1 MTSVAPA
8 AENTGRGSPNR
19 MRNLERAIIRQS
31 PNKATDSSKVVPN
44 QQHAGKTTVSPDNKQ
59 QATVIVKKPSPGLE
73 KQIHR
78 TNAELRNTKKIV
90 QVCIVR
96 ICPKKRKKKASRVN
110 CEWFPPWGV
119 R

>member
-8 AENTGRGSPNR
+8 ADNTGRGSPNR

-31 PNKATDSSKVVPN
+31 PNKASDNSKIAPN
-44 QQHAGKTTVSPDNKQ
+44 QQQAVKTTVSPDNKQ

-90 QVCIVR
+90 QVGMSR
-96 ICPKKRKKKASRVN
+96 KKKKASRVN
-110 CEWFPPWGV
+110 CEWFPP
-119 R
+119 